1 MIFTNK
7 DKKDLTRDQLLEE
20 IKKKMTMINELSKQR
35 QELFDLQNNNDKIS
49 RQILEFL
56 KALKTIDDKIC
67 DKCGQKLPEDYDE
80 YESRY
85 T

>member
-1 MIFTNK
+1 MVKETKEHILYDVYIKDERYGRYIRLNKKFCSVCEKMIKMNK
-7 DKKDLTRDQLLEE
+7 
-20 IKKKMTMINELSKQR
+20 IKKQKQ
-35 QELFDLQNNNDKIS
+35 D
-49 RQILEFL
+49 FL

-67 DKCGQKLPEDYDE
+67 DKCGQKLPEDHDD